1 MKMLQ
6 QQFEE
11 YQRDQQEQ
19 MLSSDFTVSFEA
31 NSSPEASP
39 IMPPKE
45 EKKVAQTSTPSKKP
59 DLSMVHSNTPTKM
72 EKIEYSQPVAESTAA
87 SLPPDAFES
96 EIWQYI

>member
-72 EKIEYSQPVAESTAA
+72 EKIEYS
-87 SLPPDAFES
+87 
-96 EIWQYI
+96 